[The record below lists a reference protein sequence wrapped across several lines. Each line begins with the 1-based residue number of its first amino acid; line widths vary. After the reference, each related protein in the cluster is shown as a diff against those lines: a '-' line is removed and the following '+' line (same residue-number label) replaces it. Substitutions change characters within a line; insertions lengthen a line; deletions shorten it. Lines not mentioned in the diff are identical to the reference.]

1 MARLEGN
8 PELQD
13 KMVAMINK
21 GWSDREIAKQTGVSN
36 VTISKWRKRFERVGA
51 VAAKKV
57 VDFETGQEAKS
68 LPTRSDVVE
77 ILGARITD
85 RRTPTHEIPPLV
97 SQYAKHA
104 GWDAQD
110 PNAVLEPKDEE
121 EFAEWMVEIL
131 LESPRKVAQQIV
143 ERFEKECR
151 LADVQATALKRQ
163 AGA

>member
-13 KMVAMINK
+13 KMIAMINK
-21 GWSDREIAKQTGVSN
+21 GWSDREISRQIGVSN
-36 VTISKWRKRFERVGA
+36 VTVSKWRKQFERAGA
-51 VAAKKV
+51 VVAKRV
-57 VDFETGQEAKS
+57 VDDVSGKEAAR
-68 LPTRSDVVE
+68 LPSRSDVVE
-77 ILGARITD
+77 ILGGRITD

-131 LESPRKVAQQIV
+131 LETPRKVAQQIV

-151 LADVQATALKRQ
+151 LADVQATALRRQ
-163 AGA
+163 A